1 MSKQPENPFKNYEDY
16 LAKSPFQ
23 TIKLLLP
30 FLPASNQKT
39 MIILI
44 KFMELKYTM
53 EYFKKGNQL
62 FSFNANL
69 PEDASPLEKFSAII
83 DFLPQKEQE
92 SMEQILSM
100 MSVMEA
106 FQTMTGN
113 EEEDDDEDEED
124 DDTKYT
130 NENLQPKDTEV
141 SGKNLQPEDAETS
154 YENYFPSVEAAVS
167 EENEDA
173 AACLPPADNASNPD
187 ALSDITICSNIEF

>member
-1 MSKQPENPFKNYEDY
+1 MSKHPDNPYKNYEDY

-30 FLPASNQKT
+30 FLPTANQKT

-53 EYFKKGNQL
+53 EYFQKGNQI
-62 FSFNANL
+62 SFGANL

-83 DFLPQKEQE
+83 DFLPPKEQE
-92 SMEQILSM
+92 SVEQILSM

-106 FQTMTGN
+106 FQTMTDDA
-113 EEEDDDEDEED
+113 EEDDEDEDDED
-124 DDTKYT
+124 S
-130 NENLQPKDTEV
+130 EE
-141 SGKNLQPEDAETS
+141 
-154 YENYFPSVEAAVS
+154 YFPTDESSEKSSEKNSWDLTESSCPPDVS
-167 EENEDA
+167 QTET
-173 AACLPPADNASNPD
+173 ASDKD

>member
-1 MSKQPENPFKNYEDY
+1 MSKQTENPFKNYEDY
-16 LAKSPFQ
+16 LARSPFQ

-53 EYFKKGNQL
+53 EYFQKGNQL

-69 PEDASPLEKFSAII
+69 QEDASPLEKFSAII
-83 DFLPQKEQE
+83 DFLPPKEQE

-106 FQTMTGN
+106 FQTMT
-113 EEEDDDEDEED
+113 EDEED
-124 DDTKYT
+124 DDEEDTEDFE
-130 NENLQPKDTEV
+130 ENLQ
-141 SGKNLQPEDAETS
+141 SEDIETS
-154 YENYFPSVEAAVS
+154 YENFFPSVEAAAS

-173 AACLPPADNASNPD
+173 ASCLTPTDNASDPD

>member
-1 MSKQPENPFKNYEDY
+1 MSKHTENPFQNYEDY
-16 LAKSPFQ
+16 LARSPFQ

-53 EYFKKGNQL
+53 EYFQKGNQL
-62 FSFNANL
+62 FSFNTNL
-69 PEDASPLEKFSAII
+69 SEDASPLEKFSAII
-83 DFLPQKEQE
+83 DFLPPKEQE

-106 FQTMTGN
+106 FQTMT
-113 EEEDDDEDEED
+113 DDEDEED
-124 DDTKYT
+124 DDEDDDDDEEDTEDLE
-130 NENLQPKDTEV
+130 ENLQ
-141 SGKNLQPEDAETS
+141 
-154 YENYFPSVEAAVS
+154 
-167 EENEDA
+167 
-173 AACLPPADNASNPD
+173 PD